1 MVQLYYNKYLD
12 FHRPPFSIWL
22 EDVYIG
28 LLATEFKTP
37 VNNLRS
43 FLVPAE
49 QYNTDTIENKINE
62 INKRG
67 AANILFIYEKFQ
79 QSAIW
84 ECLKKTFK
92 TNK

>member
-28 LLATEFKTP
+28 LLATELKTP

-49 QYNTDTIENKINE
+49 QYNTDSKESKINE

-67 AANILFIYEKFQ
+67 AANILFIYERHEQ
-79 QSAIW
+79 TAIW
-84 ECLKKTFK
+84 EKLKKTFK
-92 TNK
+92 NN